1 MTVFLF
7 ILGGILAGVLG
18 AICNLKGYKRGF
30 NEGLNEYEKLHMPIK
45 EPIKVATYPTQPVRV
60 CSEQVVR
67 FDEMLHYPEK
77 FKIDIYRRAAEKIGI
92 EMFKSRLLKVEERI
106 QPQLNATVL
115 RLEAAVYPPINADN
129 ARFNARAC
137 ERSANDG

>member
-30 NEGLNEYEKLHMPIK
+30 NEGLNEYEKLHK
-45 EPIKVATYPTQPVRV
+45 PIKVATYPIQPVRV

-67 FDEMLHYPEK
+67 FDEMLHYPEE
-77 FKIDIYRRAAEKIGI
+77 FKTDIYRRAAEKIGI
-92 EMFKSRLLKVEERI
+92 EMFKSRLLKVEEHI
-106 QPQLNATVL
+106 QPQLNVTVL

-137 ERSANDG
+137 ERSVNDG